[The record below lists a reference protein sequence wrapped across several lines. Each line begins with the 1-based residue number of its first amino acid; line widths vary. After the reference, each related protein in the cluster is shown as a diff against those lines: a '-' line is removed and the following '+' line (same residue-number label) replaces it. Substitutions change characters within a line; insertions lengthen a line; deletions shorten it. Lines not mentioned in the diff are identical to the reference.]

1 MAKRSGDFVRRLT
14 VRAAKFV
21 LAKRLRIE
29 PHADSVTWS
38 PELALRMLDDM
49 PGLSL
54 TLDHSH
60 FVFHG
65 MPYEH
70 IALMHPHG
78 THWHVRQAAL
88 SQLQLR
94 FDEGTI
100 DFPRIVAD
108 LKHDGYDGVMALEL
122 ATTPWLGLNH
132 MDVLTET
139 ILLRDQMRG
148 LLA

>member
-1 MAKRSGDFVRRLT
+1 MEESARIWRALGVRVMDVGNGRDL
-14 VRAAKFV
+14 
-21 LAKRLRIE
+21 E
-29 PHADSVTWS
+29 P
-38 PELALRMLDDM
+38 DDV
-49 PGLSL
+49 PGLSF

-78 THWHVRQAAL
+78 TRRHARQTAL
-88 SQLQLR
+88 SQLQSQ

-100 DFPRIVAD
+100 DFGRIVAD
-108 LKHDGYDGVMALEL
+108 LKHDGYDGVMALEVV
-122 ATTPWLGLNH
+122 TTPWLGLNH

-139 ILLRDQMRG
+139 ILLRDRMRG